1 MRPSLGREADEFAD
15 RQSNLQ
21 PRRKDNRRLVLG
33 FAFVRAEEGQDRPA
47 QLSGPRV
54 GGLQRRRR
62 PCGRARRRLSA
73 HGGASGRGKSRRR
86 QHTLPL
92 PLLEI
97 QPGRPMYGNTL
108 PTLHRF
114 RSTNSPV
121 AGHRAIRT
129 DLDLGGATPRQPIP
143 FAPELAGQ
151 RCDYRLGRS
160 FVKACHPNVMMI
172 NAIDAQHFN
181 SVHHLPVHLNLE
193 PEVVNENC
201 IIFRNATRIPPSS
214 WLTRLLGRF
223 YQDAL
228 TYTLS
233 YWFGSTGSVTIGPD
247 FLHFHIIFALRPSA
261 DGRSEGQTIFLT
273 RHRDGLIG
281 KLVNRALL
289 MLTRAMSAYF
299 AKGDTLIFK
308 TIRFNFRTP
317 IKADLPII
325 RFIQHVERQPALPW
339 GLPVE
344 TTVPCPLTAHVD
356 QPEASPQS
364 MPEPEVAR

>member
-1 MRPSLGREADEFAD
+1 MNSLTDNQTFNRPEKIIEGWYWALRSSELRKGRTAPLNFLGRELVVYRGEDGRVVALDAYCPHMGAHLAEGKVEGDSIRCLFHYWKYSPEGRCVEIPCQPFTD
-15 RQSNLQ
+15 FVPRIRQWPVKEQ
-21 PRRKDNRRLVLG
+21 Y
-33 FAFVRAEEGQDRPA
+33 
-47 QLSGPRV
+47 
-54 GGLQRRRR
+54 GLIWIW
-62 PCGRARRRLSA
+62 A
-73 HGGASGRGKSRRR
+73 
-86 QHTLPL
+86 
-92 PLLEI
+92 
-97 QPGRPMYGNTL
+97 
-108 PTLHRF
+108 
-114 RSTNSPV
+114 
-121 AGHRAIRT
+121 
-129 DLDLGGATPRQPIP
+129 GATPRQPIP
-143 FAPELAGQ
+143 FAPELDGQ

-201 IIFRNATRIPPSS
+201 IIFRNITRIPPSS
-214 WLTRLLGRF
+214 WLMRLLGRF

-289 MLTRAMSAYF
+289 MLTRAVSAYF

-325 RFIQHVERQPALPW
+325 RFIQHIERQPALPW
-339 GLPVE
+339 GLHVE
-344 TTVPCPLTAHVD
+344 TTVPCPLTGHVD
-356 QPEASPQS
+356 QLEASPQS

>member
-1 MRPSLGREADEFAD
+1 MNSPTDNQTFNRAENIIEGWYWALRSSELKRGRTASLNFLGRELVVYRGEDGRVVALDAYCPHMGAHLAEGKVEGDSIRCLFHYWKYD
-15 RQSNLQ
+15 PEGRCTEIPCLPFTDFV
-21 PRRKDNRRLVLG
+21 PRI
-33 FAFVRAEEGQDRPA
+33 RPW
-47 QLSGPRV
+47 QV
-54 GGLQRRRR
+54 TEQYGLIWIW
-62 PCGRARRRLSA
+62 A
-73 HGGASGRGKSRRR
+73 
-86 QHTLPL
+86 
-92 PLLEI
+92 
-97 QPGRPMYGNTL
+97 
-108 PTLHRF
+108 
-114 RSTNSPV
+114 
-121 AGHRAIRT
+121 
-129 DLDLGGATPRQPIP
+129 GATPRQPIP

-201 IIFRNATRIPPSS
+201 IIFRNTTRVPPSS

-289 MLTRAMSAYF
+289 MLTRAVSAYF
-299 AKGDTLIFK
+299 AQGDTLIFK

-344 TTVPCPLTAHVD
+344 TTVPCPLTAQVD
-356 QPEASPQS
+356 QAEASPQS
-364 MPEPEVAR
+364 IPEPEVAR